1 MRQPPRLIRDSAD
14 RYKLKISLPGGRY
27 QLSLDDR
34 AVIVL
39 IDELGLTVRDTVP
52 EPFIPFF
59 VAMGDAWFPRQ
70 RDVDAV
76 LEDLQIDGRLDSDEY
91 SVLHSYVTET
101 RVPERNADRVRR
113 VLEQSPLADELDSE
127 ALQIQSLPSIPDILE
142 GSETT
147 ESGAKSAGGKTDS
160 GSSMEKRQTGTKQQ
174 QPPPGQQTEQ
184 EAVDDIA
191 LETLQEIPGI
201 GPHRAEQLVDGGVK
215 SLAAL
220 AEARPV
226 DLASLIGISEDI
238 AAVAVEGA
246 REVLG
251 QTPPASERLRKQT
264 GVETGVF
271 EPALSSLAASGVPA
285 SEAIPQLR
293 VLYGPTVADIES
305 VSGQQAY
312 YLWEAG
318 YQTPHDI
325 LEASIEELTSVYQVG
340 STTAPD
346 IQDGARELLHG
357 D

>member
-1 MRQPPRLIRDSAD
+1 LVRDSAD

-39 IDELGLTVRDTVP
+39 TDELGLTVRDTVP
-52 EPFIPFF
+52 EPFVPFF

-76 LEDLQIDGRLDSDEY
+76 LEDLQISGRLDSKEY
-91 SVLHSYVTET
+91 SVLRSYVTET

-113 VLEQSPLADELDSE
+113 VLEQSPLADAVDTETLR
-127 ALQIQSLPSIPDILE
+127 IQSLPSVPDILD
-142 GSETT
+142 GSGTT
-147 ESGAKSAGGKTDS
+147 ETGAKSAGARGES
-160 GSSMEKRQTGTKQQ
+160 GSSTEKRQTETKQQ
-174 QPPPGQQTEQ
+174 QPASEQQTEQ
-184 EAVDDIA
+184 EAVDDLP
-191 LETLQEIPGI
+191 LETLQAIPGI
-201 GPHRAEQLVDGGVK
+201 GPHRAEQLVDGGVE

-220 AEARPV
+220 AETRPV
-226 DLASLIGISEDI
+226 DLASITGISEDI

-251 QTPPASERLRKQT
+251 QTPPASERLRNQT

-293 VLYGPTVADIES
+293 VLYGPTVADIEA

-318 YQTPHDI
+318 YQTPHDV
-325 LEASIEELTSVYQVG
+325 LEASIEELTAVYQVG

-346 IQDGARELLHG
+346 IQDGAQELLHG